1 VQQHLSVPAYHRIQ
15 KLICT
20 IADLAESE
28 DIRSARLARAVQCRL
43 KMISLALLAYI
54 IGLLLDEAVRDVS

>member
-1 VQQHLSVPAYHRIQ
+1 VPAYHRIQ

-28 DIRSARLARAVQCRL
+28 DIQSTRLARAVQCRP
-43 KMISLALLAYI
+43 KMISLALLAYV
-54 IGLLLDEAVRDVS
+54 LVCSWMKLCEM